1 MTRTPFNDEVIRL
14 TKKANDSMKI
24 DKRSG
29 EDERDESLEARLSS
43 LEEQL
48 AAKDEEIAAL
58 RDSLSRAESER
69 EEYLEMLKRV
79 QAESENF
86 RKRMVREQT
95 QVVEFATQNMICEL
109 LPLVDNLERAIE
121 AAGGVKDIEQ
131 LKEGVHMI
139 YEQLK
144 SILAQT
150 GLEAIEPKEEP
161 FDPQLHEAVLQVESD
176 EHEENT
182 VIDVVQKGYC
192 LKGRVIRPAMVK
204 VTRKSGRS

>member
-1 MTRTPFNDEVIRL
+1 MA
-14 TKKANDSMKI
+14 KKANDSSGI
-24 DKRSG
+24 EKRKNAQIG
-29 EDERDESLEARLSS
+29 DESLEERLSS
-43 LEEQL
+43 LERAL

-58 RDSLSRAESER
+58 KENLSRAETER
-69 EEYLEMLKRV
+69 DEYLETLKRV

-95 QVVEFATQNMICEL
+95 QVVEFATQNIICEL
-109 LPLVDNLERAIE
+109 LPLVDNLERALE
-121 AAGGVKDIEQ
+121 SAGGAKDIEQ
-131 LKEGVHMI
+131 LKTGVHMI

-144 SILAQT
+144 SILAQS

-204 VTRKSGRS
+204 VTRKSERSRGT

>member
-1 MTRTPFNDEVIRL
+1 MAKR
-14 TKKANDSMKI
+14 ANDS
-24 DKRSG
+24 SG
-29 EDERDESLEARLSS
+29 IEKHKDAHIRDESLEERLSS
-43 LEEQL
+43 LERALVAKEQ
-48 AAKDEEIAAL
+48 EIAVL
-58 RDSLSRAESER
+58 KENLSRAEAER
-69 EEYLEMLKRV
+69 GEYLETLKRV

-95 QVVEFATQNMICEL
+95 QVVEFATQNIICEL

-121 AAGGVKDIEQ
+121 SAGGVKDIEQ
-131 LKEGVHMI
+131 LKTGVHLI

-144 SILAQT
+144 SILAQS

-182 VIDVVQKGYC
+182 VVDVVQKGYC

-204 VTRKSGRS
+204 VTRKSERS